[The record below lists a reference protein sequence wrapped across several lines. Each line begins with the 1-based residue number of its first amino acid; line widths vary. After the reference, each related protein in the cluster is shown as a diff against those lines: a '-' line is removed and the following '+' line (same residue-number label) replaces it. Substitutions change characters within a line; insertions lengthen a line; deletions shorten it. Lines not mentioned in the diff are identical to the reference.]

1 MEANL
6 FMKISKSVKKLMSV
20 VMMMALVFTSLAIAP
35 KQAKAAEDET
45 TTAPSVE
52 VLGAT
57 LRLDNVAGKQSMR
70 FAIKINNASAAKNCS
85 ITLTHKANNKSVTLQ
100 TGKGTADNIYDYNKD
115 TDKLIYTA
123 VITGIDV
130 ENFSTEFDV
139 SGKVESL
146 DETWSDP
153 SSTETKSINSV
164 VKSINSE
171 LGSSFFFDGSTLMKT
186 VGNYDFEEGSLTNSF
201 FETYI
206 KNPKHV
212 ACNSIAI
219 SDDAHDSL
227 QAMEI
232 DSSQFYGGL
241 PLPDLDSVGEY
252 TLSCYVKKVKDN
264 DSNVSVRF
272 RSALGKECDESC
284 ELTDNWQQLKSTY
297 TLSDMTT
304 TNQWNDKHTRV
315 LVCPIS
321 GKTGKYLVD
330 DVVITKKVTSDDITA
345 PALPKSF
352 NVSLTADNL
361 ATSSCANNIT
371 YEQDGSVSAQLTGT
385 YGGGGLV
392 FFAKPNKSAVIA
404 SDYSKLRIVVNSK
417 TASAP
422 LCITLRKNAS
432 TSYWD
437 QPVYAIAYS
446 NTNST
451 AGEDT
456 IIEIDL
462 SASDKLNE
470 FKNIPFYGILIKNNQ
485 NTDGF
490 DINIKSI
497 EFIA

>member
-1 MEANL
+1 
-6 FMKISKSVKKLMSV
+6 MKISKSVKKLMSV

-186 VGNYDFEEGSLTNSF
+186 VGNYDFEGSLTF
-201 FETYI
+201 FETFI
-206 KNPKHV
+206 NNPNFV
-212 ACNSIAI
+212 SCNSIAT
-219 SDDAHDSL
+219 SNDAHDSSK
-227 QAMEI
+227 AMEI
-232 DSSQFYGGL
+232 DSSYYYGGL
-241 PLPDLDSVGEY
+241 PLPDLDSLGEY

-272 RSALGKECDESC
+272 RSALDKNCDESC

-304 TNQWNDKHTRV
+304 TNEWNNKHTRV

-361 ATSSCANNIT
+361 AVSNGANDIT
-371 YEQDGSVSAQLTGT
+371 YEQDGSVSAQLAGAS
-385 YGGGGLV
+385 GGGGLV
-392 FFAKPNKSAVIA
+392 FFAKPDKSAVIA

-437 QPVYAIAYS
+437 QSVYAIAYS
-446 NTNST
+446 DTNST
-451 AGEDT
+451 AGKDT

-462 SASDKLNE
+462 SARSANDKENK

-485 NTDGF
+485 KTDGF
-490 DINIKSI
+490 DITIKSI